1 MEFVA
6 SPATRQQIDSLVK
19 KPPHA
24 VCIFAPTGSG
34 KKFTAEYIACQVL
47 KTDKPT
53 PAQLYIVRP
62 NEKGVITIKQAR
74 EMLKFTKLKSH
85 GRGAINRVVVIEDAH
100 FMTPEA
106 QNALLKIVEEPPAD
120 TVIILTAPNPASL
133 LKTINSRVASLII
146 YPVSKSDAQKL
157 YPHITEANFNKT
169 WLLSD
174 GRLGLLNS
182 IITDSSDALLEY
194 IAIAKTVLQGDTEQR
209 LAQVDVIQKRS
220 IPVFLDALLIV
231 AKAGRAQAATK
242 NTHAQVKKWQ
252 SIAKHILSIQDSL
265 KYNPNQK
272 LLLTSLMLEL

>member
-34 KKFTAEYIACQVL
+34 KKFTAQYIACQVL

-62 NEKGVITIKQAR
+62 NEKGVITIQQAR

-85 GRGAINRVVVIEDAH
+85 GREAINRLIIIEDAH
-100 FMTPEA
+100 LITTEG

-120 TVIILTAPNPASL
+120 TVIVLTAPNPASL
-133 LKTINSRVASLII
+133 LKTINSRVALLTI
-146 YPVSKSDAQKL
+146 YPVSKSDAQTL
-157 YPHITEANFNKT
+157 YPHVAEADFNKA

-182 IITDSSDALLEY
+182 IITDSSNELLEY
-194 IAIAKTVLQGDTEQR
+194 IATAKTVLQGSTEQR
-209 LAQVDVIQKRS
+209 LAQVDLIQKRS

-231 AKAGRAQAATK
+231 TKAGRAQAATK

-252 SIAKHILSIQDSL
+252 SIAKHIISTQDSL
-265 KYNPNQK
+265 QYSPNQK
-272 LLLTSLMLEL
+272 LLLTSLILEL